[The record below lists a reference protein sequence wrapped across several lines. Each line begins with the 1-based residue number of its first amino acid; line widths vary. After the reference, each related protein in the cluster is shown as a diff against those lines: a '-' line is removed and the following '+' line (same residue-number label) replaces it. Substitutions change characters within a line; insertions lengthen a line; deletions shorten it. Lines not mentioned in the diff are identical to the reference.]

1 MSEIISIH
9 SYRGGTGKSN
19 TTANVAALMAQRG
32 LRVAVVDTDLNSPGV
47 HMPFGLDIEAADMGF
62 TLNDFLWGNCG
73 IVESAYDVTANLKTA
88 VSSGSVQAV
97 PGQIFLVP
105 ASIKTGEITR
115 LLRDGYD
122 VGLLNDGFDDLIDD
136 LNLDVL
142 LVDTHP
148 GLNNETLLS
157 IAISNRLIIIL
168 RPDHQDYQGTAVT
181 VHVARHLDVPELLLV
196 LNKVPQAY
204 DFGKLQQQI
213 EALYEAEVAAVI
225 PHSDEL
231 MTLASRGIF
240 ALHYPHNPVTQ
251 QLNKL
256 VERLLKE
263 KGV

>member
-32 LRVAVVDTDLNSPGV
+32 LRVAVVDTDLNSPGI

-62 TLNDFLWGNCG
+62 TLNDFLWGNCD
-73 IVESAYDVTANLKTA
+73 IVAAAYDVTANLKTA
-88 VSSGSVQAV
+88 VS
-97 PGQIFLVP
+97 GQIFLIP

-122 VGLLNDGFDDLIDD
+122 VGLLNDGFDDLLDGLD
-136 LNLDVL
+136 LDVL

-204 DFGKLQQQI
+204 DFDEMQQQI

-256 VERLLKE
+256 VERLLQE
-263 KGV
+263 KGA